1 VKKLLD
7 IVNIIPYEIFLY
19 NIFNN

>member
-7 IVNIIPYEIFLY
+7 IVNFIPYKIFLY

>member
-1 VKKLLD
+1 VKKLLA
-7 IVNIIPYEIFLY
+7 IVSIIPYENFLY

>member
-7 IVNIIPYEIFLY
+7 IVNIIPYENFLY